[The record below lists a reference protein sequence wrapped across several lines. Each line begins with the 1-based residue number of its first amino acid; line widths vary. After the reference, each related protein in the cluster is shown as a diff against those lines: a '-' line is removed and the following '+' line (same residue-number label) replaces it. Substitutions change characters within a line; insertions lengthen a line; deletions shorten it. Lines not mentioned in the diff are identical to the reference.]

1 MMQPRPQVLI
11 AGDGIAAAAV
21 SDLLPQAEMPGPFT
35 ESELPG
41 LMARISVMYALYPP
55 ERGNILQ
62 GALPAKMFEAAAF
75 GRPTVVNSGC
85 HMGEVCE
92 SEQLG
97 RAVPWGDA
105 QARSEEHTSELQ
117 SRRNLVCRLL
127 LEQKKSHRLHW
138 NSTTSYTSHGE

>member
-1 MMQPRPQVLI
+1 MS
-11 AGDGIAAAAV
+11 G
-21 SDLLPQAEMPGPFT
+21 SFT
-35 ESELPG
+35 EAELPG

-75 GRPTVVNSGC
+75 GRPSIVNSGC

-92 SEQLG
+92 SGKLG

-105 QARSEEHTSELQ
+105 QALATALTEVHGSTVELQ
-117 SRRNLVCRLL
+117 HDAERERAIFLEVVNRLL
-127 LEQKKSHRLHW
+127 
-138 NSTTSYTSHGE
+138 